1 MKTKNYKILAID
13 DNLDNLITIKAVIEE
28 ILPGAKVLTANNG
41 KDGIYIARAEDPDVI
56 LLDIVMPGMDGFEVC
71 KLMKNDLELSII
83 PILFLTALKTDR
95 ALRLKTLEA
104 GGEGFLSKPLDQT
117 EMMAQIIA
125 MSKIKEANVMQR
137 RQREH
142 LEEVVA
148 ERTKAIE
155 TELLKRREIE
165 SALKIS
171 ESRYRRLFE
180 TSKDGILVL
189 NAESCEI
196 VDVNFALLKLF
207 GCSKED
213 LIGKTIW
220 EIGLFIE
227 AENVHALFT
236 DVQKLEYFFCD
247 ELAVQRT
254 DNKSIS
260 IEFSS
265 NIFQAGDQKVI
276 QCTIR
281 DISERKHRQEQVE
294 YLSYHDHLTG
304 LYNRRFFEEELE
316 KMDSPDN
323 LPISI
328 FMADI
333 NGLKLVNDSL
343 GHHEGDKLL
352 KKVAGMINKS
362 CRGNDIVS
370 RLGGDEFV
378 VALPRTTTDRAKSI
392 INQIKSEL
400 AQDKIDF
407 LDLSVSFGCA
417 GKNSMDEELIT
428 VLSDAENEMYKS
440 KMYESAS
447 MRSKMILLIMNTLFE
462 KSNRELDH
470 SKRVSRICEL
480 IARQMQFS
488 EEHINQIKTAGLV
501 HDIGKIGISE
511 NILNKP
517 GKLTTD
523 EWIEMKKHPDASWR
537 ILSGVKE
544 FAELANFVSEHHE
557 RWDGKGYPKGLK
569 GSEISLEARIIAL
582 ADAYDAMTSKR
593 SYRSALSE
601 DEAVDEIK
609 RHAGL
614 QFDKVIS
621 KIFVEKVLSKTW

>member
-1 MKTKNYKILAID
+1 MKTRNYKILAID

-28 ILPGAKVLTANNG
+28 ILPDAKVLTANNG
-41 KDGIYIARAEDPDVI
+41 KDGIYIARTEDPDVI
-56 LLDIVMPGMDGFEVC
+56 LLDIVMPGMDGFEAC
-71 KLMKNDLELSII
+71 ALIKNDPELAII
-83 PILFLTALKTDR
+83 PVLFLTALKTDR
-95 ALRLKTLEA
+95 ELRLKALEA
-104 GGEGFLSKPLDQT
+104 GGEGFLSKPLDET
-117 EMMAQIIA
+117 EIMAQIIA

-137 RQREH
+137 LQREH
-142 LEEVVA
+142 LEELVD
-148 ERTKAIE
+148 ERTKDIE
-155 TELLKRREIE
+155 MELLKRKKIE
-165 SALKIS
+165 AALKIS

-189 NAESCEI
+189 NAQTCEI
-196 VDVNFALLKLF
+196 LDANYALIQLF
-207 GCSKED
+207 DCSKED

-227 AENVHALFT
+227 AKNIHALLT

-247 ELAVQRT
+247 QLSVQRT
-254 DNKSIS
+254 DNRSIE

-265 NIFQAGDQKVI
+265 NIYQAEDQKVI
-276 QCTIR
+276 QCTLR
-281 DISERKHRQEQVE
+281 DISERKRRQEQVE

-304 LYNRRFFEEELE
+304 LHNRRFFEEELE
-316 KMDSPDN
+316 EMDSPEN

-352 KKVAGMINKS
+352 KKVAGLIKKC
-362 CRGNDIVS
+362 CRSNDIVS

-378 VALPRTTTDRAKSI
+378 VALPRTTTDRAKAI
-392 INQIKSEL
+392 INKIKLEL

-417 GKNSMDEELIT
+417 GKNSMQEELDV

-470 SKRVSRICEL
+470 SKRVSKICEL

-501 HDIGKIGISE
+501 HD
-511 NILNKP
+511 N
-517 GKLTTD
+517 
-523 EWIEMKKHPDASWR
+523 R
-537 ILSGVKE
+537 
-544 FAELANFVSEHHE
+544 
-557 RWDGKGYPKGLK
+557 
-569 GSEISLEARIIAL
+569 
-582 ADAYDAMTSKR
+582 
-593 SYRSALSE
+593 
-601 DEAVDEIK
+601 
-609 RHAGL
+609 
-614 QFDKVIS
+614 
-621 KIFVEKVLSKTW
+621 